1 MAVIELKLDPS
12 KRDLNIFGFM
22 LIGFVALLGGL
33 VWWKFESPLAAKYV
47 WGIGAA
53 LSVVFFAIPPLR
65 LPIYKGWMYAAFPI
79 GWTISHIVLAFT
91 FYLVITPIGL
101 VMRLFRDPMHRKPD
115 PKLATYWTP
124 RRQTTDMKQYFR
136 QF

>member
-1 MAVIELKLDPS
+1 MAVIELKLDPT
-12 KRDLNIFGFM
+12 KRDLNIFGLM
-22 LIGFVALLGGL
+22 LIGFTALVGGL
-33 VWWKFESPLAAKYV
+33 VWWKFSSPLAAKYI

-53 LSVVFFAIPPLR
+53 LAVVFFLVPPLR
-65 LPIYKGWMYAAFPI
+65 LPIYKGWLYAAFPI
-79 GWTISHIVLAFT
+79 GWTISHIVLAIT

-115 PKLATYWTP
+115 PSLTTYWSP
-124 RRQTTDMKQYFR
+124 RQQVRDVKRYYR

>member
-1 MAVIELKLDPS
+1 MAVIELKLDPT

-22 LIGFVALLGGL
+22 LIGFTALLGGL
-33 VWWKFESPLAAKYV
+33 VWWKFESLLAAKYV

-53 LSVVFFAIPPLR
+53 LSVVFFVVPPLR

-79 GWTISHIVLAFT
+79 GWTISHVILAIT
-91 FYLVITPIGL
+91 FYLVITPIGV

-115 PKLATYWTP
+115 PNMASYWVP
-124 RRQTTDMKQYFR
+124 RRQTTDIKQYFR